1 MCENTVDTQQDLL
14 RYKQMYLRMVRAVMD
29 AEKLLH
35 DAMEE
40 CEELFISE
48 NAQTQISPKQ
58 DSQDLKKSSLK
69 VEIHFQY
76 P

>member
-48 NAQTQISPKQ
+48 NAETQISPKQ
-58 DSQDLKKSSLK
+58 DSQDLKKA
-69 VEIHFQY
+69 V
-76 P
+76 

>member
-58 DSQDLKKSSLK
+58 DSQDLKKA
-69 VEIHFQY
+69 I
-76 P
+76 

>member
-40 CEELFISE
+40 CEELFISK

-58 DSQDLKKSSLK
+58 DSQDLKKA
-69 VEIHFQY
+69 V
-76 P
+76 

>member
-14 RYKQMYLRMVRAVMD
+14 HYKQMYLRMVRAVMD

-48 NAQTQISPKQ
+48 NAQTQISSEQ
-58 DSQDLKKSSLK
+58 DNQDLKKA
-69 VEIHFQY
+69 V
-76 P
+76 

>member
-48 NAQTQISPKQ
+48 NAQTQISPTQ
-58 DSQDLKKSSLK
+58 ESQDLKKA
-69 VEIHFQY
+69 V
-76 P
+76 

>member
-58 DSQDLKKSSLK
+58 DSQGLKKA
-69 VEIHFQY
+69 V
-76 P
+76 

>member
-35 DAMEE
+35 AAMEE

-58 DSQDLKKSSLK
+58 DNQDLKKA
-69 VEIHFQY
+69 V
-76 P
+76 

>member
-58 DSQDLKKSSLK
+58 DSQDMKKA
-69 VEIHFQY
+69 V
-76 P
+76 

>member
-1 MCENTVDTQQDLL
+1 MCENTVDTQQDLH

-58 DSQDLKKSSLK
+58 DSQDLKKA
-69 VEIHFQY
+69 V
-76 P
+76 

>member
-40 CEELFISE
+40 CEELLISE

-58 DSQDLKKSSLK
+58 DNQDWKKA
-69 VEIHFQY
+69 V
-76 P
+76 

>member
-58 DSQDLKKSSLK
+58 DTQDLKKA
-69 VEIHFQY
+69 V
-76 P
+76 

>member
-14 RYKQMYLRMVRAVMD
+14 CYKQMYLRMVRAVMD

-40 CEELFISE
+40 CEELFISK

-58 DSQDLKKSSLK
+58 DSQDLKQA
-69 VEIHFQY
+69 V
-76 P
+76 

>member
-1 MCENTVDTQQDLL
+1 
-14 RYKQMYLRMVRAVMD
+14 MVRAVMD

-48 NAQTQISPKQ
+48 NAQTKISPKQ
-58 DSQDLKKSSLK
+58 DNQDLKKA
-69 VEIHFQY
+69 V
-76 P
+76 

>member
-1 MCENTVDTQQDLL
+1 MCENNVDTQQDLL

-35 DAMEE
+35 DAMED

-48 NAQTQISPKQ
+48 NAQTQISSEQ
-58 DSQDLKKSSLK
+58 DNQDLKKA
-69 VEIHFQY
+69 V
-76 P
+76 

>member
-40 CEELFISE
+40 CEELFISK

-58 DSQDLKKSSLK
+58 DSQDLKQA
-69 VEIHFQY
+69 V
-76 P
+76 

>member
-35 DAMEE
+35 DVMEE

-58 DSQDLKKSSLK
+58 DSQDLKKA
-69 VEIHFQY
+69 V
-76 P
+76 

>member
-48 NAQTQISPKQ
+48 NAQTQISPTQ
-58 DSQDLKKSSLK
+58 DSQDLKKA
-69 VEIHFQY
+69 V
-76 P
+76 

>member
-48 NAQTQISPKQ
+48 NDQSQISPKQ
-58 DSQDLKKSSLK
+58 DNQDLKKA
-69 VEIHFQY
+69 V
-76 P
+76 

>member
-40 CEELFISE
+40 CEELFISK
-48 NAQTQISPKQ
+48 NAQTQIFSKQ
-58 DSQDLKKSSLK
+58 DSQDLKQA
-69 VEIHFQY
+69 V
-76 P
+76 

>member
-1 MCENTVDTQQDLL
+1 
-14 RYKQMYLRMVRAVMD
+14 MYLRMVRAVMD

-58 DSQDLKKSSLK
+58 DNQDLKKA
-69 VEIHFQY
+69 V
-76 P
+76 

>member
-48 NAQTQISPKQ
+48 NAQTQISSEQ
-58 DSQDLKKSSLK
+58 DNQDLKKA
-69 VEIHFQY
+69 V
-76 P
+76 

>member
-29 AEKLLH
+29 GRKTAPRRK
-35 DAMEE
+35 EE

-58 DSQDLKKSSLK
+58 DSQDLKKA
-69 VEIHFQY
+69 V
-76 P
+76 

>member
-35 DAMEE
+35 NAMEE

-58 DSQDLKKSSLK
+58 DSQDLKKA
-69 VEIHFQY
+69 V
-76 P
+76 

>member
-14 RYKQMYLRMVRAVMD
+14 RYKQMYLRMVCAVMD
-29 AEKLLH
+29 AEKPLH

-48 NAQTQISPKQ
+48 NAQTQISSEQ
-58 DSQDLKKSSLK
+58 DNQDLKKA
-69 VEIHFQY
+69 V
-76 P
+76 

>member
-58 DSQDLKKSSLK
+58 DSKDLKKA
-69 VEIHFQY
+69 V
-76 P
+76 

>member
-40 CEELFISE
+40 CEELFISK

-58 DSQDLKKSSLK
+58 DSHDLKQA
-69 VEIHFQY
+69 V
-76 P
+76 

>member
-40 CEELFISE
+40 CEEVFISE

-58 DSQDLKKSSLK
+58 DSQDLKKA
-69 VEIHFQY
+69 V
-76 P
+76 

>member
-48 NAQTQISPKQ
+48 NAKSQISPKQ
-58 DSQDLKKSSLK
+58 DSQDLKKA
-69 VEIHFQY
+69 V
-76 P
+76 

>member
-14 RYKQMYLRMVRAVMD
+14 CYKQMYLRMVRAVMD

-58 DSQDLKKSSLK
+58 DSQDLKKA
-69 VEIHFQY
+69 V
-76 P
+76 

>member
-58 DSQDLKKSSLK
+58 DSQDLKKQFKS
-69 VEIHFQY
+69 
-76 P
+76 

>member
-40 CEELFISE
+40 CEELFISK

-58 DSQDLKKSSLK
+58 DSQYLKQA
-69 VEIHFQY
+69 V
-76 P
+76 

>member
-48 NAQTQISPKQ
+48 NTQPQISPKQ
-58 DSQDLKKSSLK
+58 DNQDLKKA
-69 VEIHFQY
+69 V
-76 P
+76 

>member
-48 NAQTQISPKQ
+48 NAQSQISPKQ
-58 DSQDLKKSSLK
+58 DSQDLKKA
-69 VEIHFQY
+69 V
-76 P
+76 

>member
-48 NAQTQISPKQ
+48 NAQTQVSPKQ
-58 DSQDLKKSSLK
+58 DSQDLKKA
-69 VEIHFQY
+69 V
-76 P
+76 

>member
-48 NAQTQISPKQ
+48 NAQTQISTKQ
-58 DSQDLKKSSLK
+58 DSQDLKKA
-69 VEIHFQY
+69 V
-76 P
+76 

>member
-48 NAQTQISPKQ
+48 NAQPQISPKQ
-58 DSQDLKKSSLK
+58 DNQDLKKA
-69 VEIHFQY
+69 V
-76 P
+76 

>member
-40 CEELFISE
+40 SEELFISE

-58 DSQDLKKSSLK
+58 DSQDLKKA
-69 VEIHFQY
+69 V
-76 P
+76 